1 MKKLLKTLSAALAV
15 ALLLCTASVVPA
27 KAAGDDIIVTSLPEL
42 QSAIAA
48 ASDGDMIYI
57 AEDIEITEDA
67 GIGSVLHTVSVAAV
81 DGKYITIS
89 ISEDFPADQSV
100 YFSNLVF
107 MGGENSGISII
118 QHGGVSYFQMVTFQ
132 HPNQSSE
139 ASACCIEQGYATIRA
154 CNFEGGHSANGS
166 HICIGENAEAHISGC
181 NFSAGVASECG
192 GSVYSNGSARISN
205 CSFSYSS
212 AGNKGGTVYSS
223 GNLEMDSC
231 TFYGGDSTCGGQL
244 FCLSE
249 ASRIGGCSFTYG
261 YASECGGGIGS
272 DSDISLAACTITNCS
287 AGQYGGG
294 LWSAGVASIQQCKI
308 WGNSANIA
316 AADLY
321 AVKGLT
327 TLDTAEDYLTMYESE
342 LTDAGMNSAYWYLDS
357 EVLRY
362 SADLPTETF
371 ATPSEANGQ
380 PISLA
385 FALSYI
391 EEAQPPEE
399 NPDDVQPDVP
409 SEPIVHPSHS
419 SHHSGTASPTF
430 KQSPKTL
437 LSCESA
443 TINISAASEM
453 CELLPRYIPS
463 SKLITRAEMA
473 GYLYGFL
480 NHTDSKDVTSGLE
493 QFYSDTENSPYRSI
507 INSLTADGIF
517 SGCGNSRFNPDSNL
531 TYAQMIMV
539 FARFTEPKDATIKH
553 IDIIGHWAESG
564 VKTAVALGWM
574 DDAPIDL
581 QAPVTLETFVSFVSK
596 IIEASK

>member
-1 MKKLLKTLSAALAV
+1 MKKLSKTLSAALVV

-27 KAAGDDIIVTSLPEL
+27 KAADDDIIVASLFEL
-42 QSAIAA
+42 QSAISD
-48 ASDGDMIYI
+48 ASDGDVIYI
-57 AEDIEITEDA
+57 SEDIEITEDA
-67 GIGSVLHTVSVAAV
+67 GIGSELHTVSIAAV

-89 ISEDFPADQSV
+89 ISEDFPTNQSV

-107 MGGENSGISII
+107 MGGENSGISFV
-118 QHGGVSYFQMVTFQ
+118 QHGGTSYFQMVTFQ

-139 ASACCIEQGYATIRA
+139 TSACCIEQGYATIRA
-154 CNFEGGHSANGS
+154 CNFEGGHSTNGS
-166 HICIGENAEAHISGC
+166 HICIGENAEAQIFGC

-192 GSVYSNGSARISN
+192 GSVYSSGSARISRCN
-205 CSFSYSS
+205 FSYSS
-212 AGNKGGTVYSS
+212 AGSKGGAVYSS
-223 GNLEMDSC
+223 GSLNIDSC

-249 ASRIGGCSFTYG
+249 TSNIGGCSFTHG

-272 DSDISLAACTITNCS
+272 DSNISLTACTITNCS
-287 AGQYGGG
+287 ADQHGGG
-294 LWSAGVASIQQCKI
+294 LWSAGAATIQQCKI
-308 WGNSANIA
+308 WGNTANIA

-321 AVKGLT
+321 AAKGLKA
-327 TLDTAEDYLTMYESE
+327 LDTVEDYLTMYESE
-342 LTDAGMNSAYWYLDS
+342 LTDAGMNSACWYLDNDA
-357 EVLRY
+357 LRY
-362 SADLPTETF
+362 SAVLPTETF

-380 PISLA
+380 PVSLA

-399 NPDDVQPDVP
+399 NPDDDQHDVP
-409 SEPIVHPSHS
+409 SEPIVRPSHS
-419 SHHSGTASPTF
+419 SDHSSTTLPAF
-430 KQSPKTL
+430 KQSPKVL
-437 LSCESA
+437 LRCGLA
-443 TINISAASEM
+443 TINISTASEM

-463 SKLITRAEMA
+463 SKLITRAEAA

-480 NHTDSKDVTSGLE
+480 DHTDGKSVESDLE
-493 QFYSDTENSPYRSI
+493 QFYSDTENGPYRAI

-517 SGCGNSRFNPDSNL
+517 SGCGNSQFNPDSNL

-539 FARFTEPKDATIKH
+539 FTRFTEPKDATIKH
-553 IDIIGHWAESG
+553 IDITGHWSEHG
-564 VKTAVALGWM
+564 VKTAIALGWM

-581 QAPVTLETFVSFVSK
+581 QAPVTLEAFVSFVSK